1 MLHQLK
7 MSFLLTIQKKEHV
20 KYTYGPTFLL
30 QFKDKLNVK
39 ADAEWVQS
47 TASKIVIPP
56 GMGREIDLEILA
68 DSAIILVVAM
78 TLEIPQ

>member
-7 MSFLLTIQKKEHV
+7 MSFLFNYPEGIEGPDIKYKKEHV

-39 ADAEWVQS
+39 S
-47 TASKIVIPP
+47 
-56 GMGREIDLEILA
+56 GRRMG
-68 DSAIILVVAM
+68 
-78 TLEIPQ
+78 PKHCF